1 MTVKITRDLITPHI
15 KGIKK
20 QLKIMPKEAHKVFVG
35 ATPIRRG
42 NARRNT
48 KLNNNVIRAD
58 YNYAYLLE
66 KGRSKQAPKGM
77 TEPTFNFLKK
87 FLDKVFRR

>member
-1 MTVKITRDLITPHI
+1 MTVKLERDFISPHI
-15 KGIKK
+15 KSIKK
-20 QLKIMPKEAHKVFVG
+20 KLTQMPKEAHKVFVK

-42 NARRNT
+42 NARRRT

-77 TEPTFNFLKK
+77 TEPTINFVKK